1 MISTRKLGALP
12 GIGDLRRITKG
23 LAALDALLCPDWE
36 SRYYSFNARWDLDTG
51 AEMASMRDGSGDEWF
66 LWFSGAGAAL
76 KGFAHEAF
84 MSPFGGHRFTPEEQ
98 RGHALYP
105 GLLAGFPEAL
115 APFLD
120 EPAFDLEQATFV
132 LWRLREDTAWRHG
145 DLVWPALEGG
155 DDPDGSEALLSPLAG
170 KPEDYVAWAAD
181 YFELEIAVE
190 DAAHVLALRPLDEAI
205 VARLGGARTL
215 LELRED
221 LEELGYPLDA
231 P

>member
-1 MISTRKLGALP
+1 MISTRALGGLP
-12 GIGDLRRITKG
+12 GIDELRRVTKG

-36 SRYYSFNARWDLDTG
+36 SRYYSFNSRWDAATG

-66 LWFSGAGAAL
+66 LWFSAAGAAL

-84 MSPFGGHRFTPEEQ
+84 MSPFGGRFTPAEQ
-98 RGHALYP
+98 RGRALYP

-120 EPAFDLEQATFV
+120 EPAFDLDQATFV

-145 DLVWPALEGG
+145 DLVWPALEDG

-170 KPEDYVAWAAD
+170 RPEDYVAWAAE
-181 YFELEIAVE
+181 YFELEIAPE
-190 DAAHVLALRPLDEAI
+190 DAAHVLALRPLDGAI
-205 VARLGGARTL
+205 VARLGGERTL
-215 LELRED
+215 EELRED
-221 LEELGYPLDA
+221 LEEIGYPLGA
-231 P
+231 AT